1 MITFEEALNRMLASA
16 RFLSVERLPLAECLG
31 RVLAEDIF
39 SDIDMPPF
47 DKSAMDGFACRRAD
61 LPGPLRIVEE
71 IPAGKMPEKA
81 IAAGE
86 AARIM
91 TGAPLPQGADCVFM
105 LEDSEEAGGGFV
117 RFTTKNTSDN
127 YCLRGEDVRTG
138 DCVLKKGEWLGP
150 AHLAILATVGAV
162 EVLVA
167 KRPRLGIIAT
177 GSELVEVG
185 AKPQGAA
192 IRNSNS
198 PQLLAQAAQCGVL
211 ARYYGIAPDTP
222 EATRAAI
229 ARAQAENDVVV
240 LSGGV
245 SSGDF
250 DFVPQALADCGYQFL
265 FDSVAMQP
273 GRPSVFGSDGQTW
286 CIGLPGNPVSTYHI
300 FEIMLR
306 PFLCRL
312 MGHDYRPRMVRAKL
326 AGGTARKKAA
336 RQSSLPVRF
345 VDPGTV
351 ELIEYHGSAHIGA
364 MTRAEGLIT
373 MPVGCLEIKAGEE
386 VDVRSL

>member
-1 MITFEEALNRMLASA
+1 MIAFDEALNLMLADA
-16 RFLSVERLPLAECLG
+16 RPLGVEKVALAEGLG

-39 SDIDMPPF
+39 SDLDMPPF

-61 LPGPLRIVEE
+61 LPGPFKVIED
-71 IPAGKMPEKA
+71 IPAGRMPEKA
-81 IAAGE
+81 IAPGE

-91 TGAPLPQGADCVFM
+91 TGAPLPQGADCVFI
-105 LEDSEEAGGGFV
+105 LEDSAEEDGQV
-117 RFTTKNTSDN
+117 RFTARNTSDN
-127 YCLRGEDVRTG
+127 YCRCGEDLQTG
-138 DCVLKKGEWLGP
+138 ACVLNKGECLGA

-162 EVLVA
+162 EVAVA

-177 GSELVEVG
+177 GSELVEAS
-185 AKPQGAA
+185 AKPHGAA

-198 PQLLAQAAQCGVL
+198 PQLLAQAAQCGVQ

-229 ARAQAENDVVV
+229 AQAQAECDVVV

-250 DFVPQALADCGYQFL
+250 DFVPQALADCGYHFL

-273 GRPSVFGSDGQTW
+273 GRPSVFGSDGRSW
-286 CIGLPGNPVSTYHI
+286 CIGLPGNPVSTYII
-300 FEIMLR
+300 FELMLK
-306 PFLCRL
+306 PFLYRL
-312 MGHDYRPRMVRAKL
+312 MGHDFKPRIVRAKL

-345 VDPGTV
+345 VDSGTV

-364 MTRAEGLIT
+364 MTQADGLIT
-373 MPVGCLEIKAGEE
+373 MPVGCLEIKAGAE